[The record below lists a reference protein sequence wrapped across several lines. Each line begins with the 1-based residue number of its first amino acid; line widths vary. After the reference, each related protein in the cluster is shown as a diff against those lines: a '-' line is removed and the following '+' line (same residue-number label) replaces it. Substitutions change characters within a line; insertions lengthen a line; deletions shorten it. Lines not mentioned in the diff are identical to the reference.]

1 MTLEGA
7 SAAELKEIGLTEK
20 DVVAISLE
28 FKDSIEK
35 RAQMSD
41 KALFN
46 LGYTVQEV
54 SLLRDYAQGGT
65 LTSEQLRAVAGECTG
80 TIKMYNCGTR
90 YAQFSYIW
98 DWNHAPAVG
107 LADSAAMKWV
117 AFNAVSQPFDVTQY
131 ELTCTIDSYVGH
143 QKLYVGSGT
152 EEPNLD
158 FNTVNM
164 QFNVLKSLGDQ
175 TYAYAKHGEVRV
187 KVKVEE
193 ESGAVINYIKIAG
206 LYGHTLLGL
215 GSPTL
220 SVGPGAGNISIS
232 LTGSV
237 SVDNIGGRKAKIGA
251 GNTFEYI

>member
-1 MTLEGA
+1 MSLH
-7 SAAELKEIGLTEK
+7 
-20 DVVAISLE
+20 AI
-28 FKDSIEK
+28 
-35 RAQMSD
+35 
-41 KALFN
+41 
-46 LGYTVQEV
+46 
-54 SLLRDYAQGGT
+54 DY
-65 LTSEQLRAVAGECTG
+65 
-80 TIKMYNCGTR
+80 
-90 YAQFSYIW
+90 
-98 DWNHAPAVG
+98 
-107 LADSAAMKWV
+107 
-117 AFNAVSQPFDVTQY
+117 
-131 ELTCTIDSYVGH
+131 YVGH

-187 KVKVEE
+187 KAKVEE